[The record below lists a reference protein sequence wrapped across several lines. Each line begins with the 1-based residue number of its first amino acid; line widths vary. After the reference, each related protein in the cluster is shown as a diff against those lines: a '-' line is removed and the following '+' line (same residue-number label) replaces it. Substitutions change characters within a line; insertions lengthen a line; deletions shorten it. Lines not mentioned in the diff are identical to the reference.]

1 MKPGSARAPLRKILP
16 PRASQPASRL
26 CPHPGKTSPK
36 NKAHTC
42 IQVAFWREYG
52 AQVSCPARGA
62 LSLRFDPRLCSPTQV
77 REQLIRDVVP
87 RREGSASSSSSSL
100 VGSSSCPGRRTR
112 RRFVRRRRCATTA
125 SRRLP
130 AVSRRQFFGGDVTT
144 SAVVG
149 GGVQARTALLPPRAC
164 RSSSFLLLQLFLA
177 VEHKVFDV
185 DQLLWR
191 AGPRAVR
198 EPEGDRLVVL
208 GQPRRERIA
217 QQAQPLESTRLQIK
231 RPRRGKKSAGC
242 FLTIKSKDGK
252 RTHQN
257 CFLDSKVCLADLL
270 PPLMPITALPR
281 LETNALHV
289 PLDEFD

>member
-1 MKPGSARAPLRKILP
+1 MRLSEKYCLRAPRNRRPGFARTQEKPRRK
-16 PRASQPASRL
+16 
-26 CPHPGKTSPK
+26 K
-36 NKAHTC
+36 KAHTC
-42 IQVAFWREYG
+42 IQVAFRREYG
-52 AQVSCPARGA
+52 VQVSCPARGA

-87 RREGSASSSSSSL
+87 WREGSASSSSSSSF
-100 VGSSSCPGRRTR
+100 VSSSSCPGRRTR
-112 RRFVRRRRCATTA
+112 RRFVRRRRCSTTA
-125 SRRLP
+125 SRRLTD
-130 AVSRRQFFGGDVTT
+130 VSRRQLLGGGDVTT